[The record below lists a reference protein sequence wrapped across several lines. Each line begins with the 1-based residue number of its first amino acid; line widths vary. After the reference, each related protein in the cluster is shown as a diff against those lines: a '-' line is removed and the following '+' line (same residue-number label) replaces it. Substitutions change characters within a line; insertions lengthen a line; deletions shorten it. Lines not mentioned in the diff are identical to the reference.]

1 MIFIVLE
8 SKDCYFNLA
17 AEEYLLRTRNDDI
30 FMLWQNDNT
39 IVVGKNQNTQSE
51 INPEFVKENNINVVR
66 RITGGGAVYHD
77 SGNLNF
83 SYITNTEG
91 EWKRDFKAFTV
102 PVVNALKKLR
112 LSAECTGR
120 NDITISGRKISGNA
134 QTIIKNRI
142 LHHGTIL
149 FDSDMGVLSRALC
162 PDNEKIKS
170 KGIKSVSARVA
181 NISDFLERK
190 ITVSELIQRIRDE
203 VFGSINDVKDYC
215 LTEDDIS
222 EINALADSKYRTFE
236 WNYGYSPKYNF
247 RQKKYFESGTIE
259 VYLDVSDG
267 IITTAKIYGDFFG
280 IRDVSE
286 LESALLGARHEYD
299 ALYNELKSFELYKYF
314 AGVTIDEL
322 MKVLV

>member
-1 MIFIVLE
+1 
-8 SKDCYFNLA
+8 
-17 AEEYLLRTRNDDI
+17 
-30 FMLWQNDNT
+30 
-39 IVVGKNQNTQSE
+39 
-51 INPEFVKENNINVVR
+51 
-66 RITGGGAVYHD
+66 
-77 SGNLNF
+77 
-83 SYITNTEG
+83 
-91 EWKRDFKAFTV
+91 
-102 PVVNALKKLR
+102 
-112 LSAECTGR
+112 
-120 NDITISGRKISGNA
+120 
-134 QTIIKNRI
+134 
-142 LHHGTIL
+142 
-149 FDSDMGVLSRALC
+149 MGVLSRALC